1 MDFLVTPQDF
11 DTKDLLYTFQLSVPP
26 KLSPLPDLSEPLFM
40 DEFFQIY
47 CSVLHGDF
55 PISFKWLHRNETIV
69 GSENV
74 RIEFTKRSSIL
85 SIESVNGE
93 DAGVYTCVASNRAGA
108 TNLSTTLIVKG
119 YQMSFFRLKLFKV
132 IIS

>member
-1 MDFLVTPQDF
+1 MQCAKISQKFRCVRFFLLF
-11 DTKDLLYTFQLSVPP
+11 KNFQSISFEISVPP
-26 KLSPLPDLSEPLFM
+26 KLSSLSDLSEPLFM

-55 PISFKWLHRNETIV
+55 PISFTWLHKNETIV

-85 SIESVNGE
+85 SIESVSGE
-93 DAGVYTCVASNRAGA
+93 DAGQYTCVASNRAGA

-119 YQMSFFRLKLFKV
+119 QSENIF
-132 IIS
+132 S

>member
-1 MDFLVTPQDF
+1 MRLNDRFLLVYKF
-11 DTKDLLYTFQLSVPP
+11 RLKNLSYLSVPP

-85 SIESVNGE
+85 SIESVSGE
-93 DAGVYTCVASNRAGA
+93 DAGVYTCVAKNRAGA

-119 YQMSFFRLKLFKV
+119 VLFSFKNVFKP
-132 IIS
+132 

>member
-1 MDFLVTPQDF
+1 MPA
-11 DTKDLLYTFQLSVPP
+11 

-55 PISFKWLHRNETIV
+55 PISFKWLHKNESIV

-85 SIESVNGE
+85 SIESVSGE

-108 TNLSTTLIVKG
+108 TNLSSTLIVKG
-119 YQMSFFRLKLFKV
+119 YFKQNNRLFNFKQI